1 MSGRGIPLKGQT
13 SNFIAPCSEVP
24 RQSYSKSLSSQGRV
38 EGRDDS
44 KKQNIIPSFPV
55 LLESLL
61 RYVSKVESKAEA
73 TPLFFQCYSNAF
85 SKILPKTLVLLV
97 SFQVDKL
104 ESPFI
109 HHIFARRAPALEV
122 RQQIQTTRTINTTQ
136 HHQHQ
141 QPNHHRLDTALSSS

>member
-1 MSGRGIPLKGQT
+1 MFRSPSPILLEIP
-13 SNFIAPCSEVP
+13 FVP
-24 RQSYSKSLSSQGRV
+24 RSSRRPRRLEKTKHYPLLSSATRKPSPICVEGRV
-38 EGRDDS
+38 ESRGDS
-44 KKQNIIPSFPV
+44 P
-55 LLESLL
+55 
-61 RYVSKVESKAEA
+61 
-73 TPLFFQCYSNAF
+73 FFQCYSNAF